1 MRVIKVEPGKRLK
14 IIDVPNELEALQK
27 EVDGYIECVS
37 FDEDAVIICNEEGA
51 INGMEFNVYFNGH
64 MLFGPLL
71 VAGVDGE
78 EFCDIPEEAEVAFIA
93 GWALTKQYADQIRW
107 EARK

>member
-1 MRVIKVEPGKRLK
+1 MRVIKVEPGEMLK

-37 FDEDAVIICNEEGA
+37 FDEDAMIICNEEGA
-51 INGMEFNVYFNGH
+51 INGMEFNICYKEHVI
-64 MLFGPLL
+64 FGPVL

-93 GWALTKQYADQIRW
+93 GWALSKEYADQIRW
-107 EARK
+107 ETRK